1 LNLQFRDKGIAT
13 SMTDNRRSV
22 PHTAGDLGIKPET
35 IVRVP
40 KQASKDGSITARI
53 SRADRNVSPG
63 IASVVGVKK
72 LGEDSHGK
80 SEVEGWR
87 DRKRSQMPR

>member
-1 LNLQFRDKGIAT
+1 MNLQFRDKGTAT
-13 SMTDNRRSV
+13 SMTDNRCSV
-22 PHTAGDLGIKPET
+22 PHTFGELRLKPET

-40 KQASKDGSITARI
+40 KQASKDGSKTARI
-53 SRADRNVSPG
+53 SRADRNVSAR
-63 IASVVGVKK
+63 IVSVVGVKK
-72 LGEDSHGK
+72 LGEGSHGK

>member
-1 LNLQFRDKGIAT
+1 MNVQFWDKGIAT
-13 SMTDNRRSV
+13 SMTDNKRIV
-22 PHTAGDLGIKPET
+22 PHTVGELGLKPET
-35 IVRVP
+35 IVKVAE
-40 KQASKDGSITARI
+40 QASKDGSITARI

-63 IASVVGVKK
+63 IASLVGVKK
-72 LGEDSHGK
+72 SGEGSHGK